1 MKPMKQMD
9 PDRLRNH
16 IVSTYLSLRFGMG
29 LITFAFPVLVYVAG
43 RYQGYDL
50 QCSLSAYY
58 WAGADGW
65 FNART
70 VFVGS
75 LFAIGAFFY
84 LYKGF
89 TQAENIAF
97 NLAAVFALL
106 VALFPTSQPVCVDA
120 PADKLT
126 LHGISAVLLFVCLAY
141 VVLFRARDT
150 LPLVPPGRGR
160 NNHAKVAGYER
171 AYASAGALMLAS
183 PLTAYIL
190 NSFSGNGGSHF
201 IFFIEAAGV
210 WSFGLFWWLKSGE
223 LKSSSAVEHG
233 LDRHIEVQPTGRLTA
248 QARFSVAPDR
258 PGDTQAI
265 NEAVVAAASDDE
277 GRI

>member
-1 MKPMKQMD
+1 MLMRPMKRMD
-9 PDRLRNH
+9 PDRLREH

-58 WAGADGW
+58 WSGEDGW
-65 FNART
+65 FYART
-70 VFVGS
+70 MFVGG
-75 LFAIGAFFY
+75 LFAIGVFFY

-89 TQAENIAF
+89 TQAENISF

-106 VALFPTSQPVCVDA
+106 VALFPTSRPVCVDA
-120 PADKLT
+120 PTDKFT
-126 LHGISAVLLFVCLAY
+126 LHGFFAVSLFVCLTY

-150 LPLVPPGRGR
+150 LPLVPPGPGG
-160 NNHAKVAGYER
+160 NNHAKVAKYKR
-171 AYASAGALMLAS
+171 VYAIVGIVMLVS

-190 NSFSGNGGSHF
+190 NSFSHKGGSHF

-210 WSFGLFWWLKSGE
+210 WSFGLFWWIKSDE

-233 LDRHIEVQPTGRLTA
+233 LDRNVEVQSVGALTA
-248 QARFSVAPDR
+248 EAHFMNAPDR
-258 PGDTQAI
+258 RDDTKPHPDNA
-265 NEAVVAAASDDE
+265 
-277 GRI
+277 R